1 MFSFFLLLRCGI
13 HSHCEYSV
21 IIWENRVELLFRSKK
36 KLVEKGFFKTLK
48 SISLGFTITQTQ
60 YCLEICREK
69 QQKLANI
76 WRKMY
81 FINELKYSKRSEQGT
96 NDAMSLFCLLQKLSD
111 RTLLSYELLLPCDE
125 TSTLY
130 SLPTFSF
137 MFLDPL
143 NFECRTS
150 IQLVISKCPTQPK
163 LQICYLFLTW

>member
-1 MFSFFLLLRCGI
+1 MRYSQSWWVQCNNLREQGWTFI
-13 HSHCEYSV
+13 SA
-21 IIWENRVELLFRSKK
+21 KK
-36 KLVEKGFFKTLK
+36 KRLKEKGFFKTLK
-48 SISLGFTITQTQ
+48 SISLGFIITQRQ
-60 YCLEICREK
+60 YCLNICREK

-96 NDAMSLFCLLQKLSD
+96 NDAMFLFWLLQKLSD
-111 RTLLSYELLLPCDE
+111 RTLLSYQLLLPCDE

-130 SLPTFSF
+130 RLPTFSF
-137 MFLDPL
+137 MFIAPL

-150 IQLVISKCPTQPK
+150 MQLVISKCPTQPK

>member
-1 MFSFFLLLRCGI
+1 MVSFFLLLQCGI
-13 HSHCEYSV
+13 HSHGEYSV
-21 IIWENRVELLFRSKK
+21 TIWENRVELSFRQKK
-36 KLVEKGFFKTLK
+36 RLVEKGFFKTLK
-48 SISLGFTITQTQ
+48 SISLGFIITQRQ
-60 YCLEICREK
+60 YCLKICREK

-96 NDAMSLFCLLQKLSD
+96 NDAMFLFWLLQKLSD

-137 MFLDPL
+137 MFIAP
-143 NFECRTS
+143 
-150 IQLVISKCPTQPK
+150 
-163 LQICYLFLTW
+163 

>member
-1 MFSFFLLLRCGI
+1 MNFHFG
-13 HSHCEYSV
+13 
-21 IIWENRVELLFRSKK
+21 KK
-36 KLVEKGFFKTLK
+36 RLVKKGFFKTLK
-48 SISLGFTITQTQ
+48 SISLGFIITQRQ
-60 YCLEICREK
+60 YCLKICREK
-69 QQKLANI
+69 QQKLATI
-76 WRKMY
+76 WRKMC
-81 FINELKYSKRSEQGT
+81 FINELKYSKRSEQET
-96 NDAMSLFCLLQKLSD
+96 NDAMFLFWLLQKLSD

-137 MFLDPL
+137 MFIAPL